1 MIKIDTQKEINYEYT
16 YINIAMNSPEQGENM
31 NYVCSFHSPHW
42 SCVCVH
48 SFYTAVNNFQM

>member
-31 NYVCSFHSPHW
+31 NYVC
-42 SCVCVH
+42 
-48 SFYTAVNNFQM
+48 